1 MFLNAKHDNEAVL
14 FCRSLNFN
22 VNSYIGK
29 RVRRIDENAFNYRN
43 LIFVS

>member
-1 MFLNAKHDNEAVL
+1 MFLNAQHDNEAVL
-14 FCRSLNFN
+14 FCILNFS